1 MFSSY
6 RVGSRYF
13 VEYTD
18 KNNRTFEAEMIL
30 GRGVYNDGRPYNYLC
45 WLVWVDHSPSNS
57 DDIENDV
64 NNSLQ
69 SLIAN
74 AKPY

>member
-30 GRGVYNDGRPYNYLC
+30 GRGVYKNGKPYHYLFK
-45 WLVWVDHSPSNS
+45 LTWVDYVPFNS

-64 NNSLQ
+64 NNTLQ